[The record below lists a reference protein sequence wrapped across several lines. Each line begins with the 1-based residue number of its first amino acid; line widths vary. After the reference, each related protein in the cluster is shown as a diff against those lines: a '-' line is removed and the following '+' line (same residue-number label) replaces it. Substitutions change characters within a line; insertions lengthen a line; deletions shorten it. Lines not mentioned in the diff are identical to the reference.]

1 MRTPFLPYVTSSLT
15 TSAWGILQVP
25 LSALRDLFQSCISQP
40 ISLGN
45 FSPPDPNTTALILAF
60 YPTRDCSASFPC
72 PFPCA
77 VPGPLPLLR
86 RAGQCSRQSSPSCAS
101 HITGHS
107 PTSQSLHHLLSHFKN
122 AQSKIWESLRVEKE
136 LSFHDHCAMSYSTS
150 LWSPLLE
157 KGVAEKV
164 TTRDY
169 GSVQNS
175 HRVDNILREL
185 GFSPA
190 SQLNWNQPEIRCYQ
204 EKWPKKKAL

>member
-1 MRTPFLPYVTSSLT
+1 MHFPTHLSGKFLSPWPKYNSPNSCFLPHQGL
-15 TSAWGILQVP
+15 LCFFP
-25 LSALRDLFQSCISQP
+25 L
-40 ISLGN
+40 
-45 FSPPDPNTTALILAF
+45 
-60 YPTRDCSASFPC
+60 

-204 EKWPKKKAL
+204 EKWPKKRHCEVSCVWGLLLGVCLGQGFGFL